1 MVGRVTGKPPIPLV
15 ELIEHYRQFSSK
27 KTASGA
33 RGRYR
38 TQEARKELAEHYVAN
53 PHELPA
59 MFERSAHKFATY
71 SNVAESFV
79 GNTRKEQ
86 TVARIDE
93 ITTGPKAA
101 AYMARALGGRTFDI
115 HDLGEYAYIDR
126 EVRPARTTSRPEAT
140 MANHFD
146 RGARSTTA
154 ISADLLLS
162 AHPDRRPTVGEVKLS
177 TANGD
182 DADAFYALIQAL
194 AAAAQLVGAYQR
206 ERLKRWYPGA
216 EFAGSGPVDVL
227 VFDFQLGRRAGN
239 QTYRP
244 ELQALAGKICTH
256 LDSSRVSGLNR
267 VALVAAVPGDRGW
280 RCTRGTY

>member
-1 MVGRVTGKPPIPLV
+1 MSGKPPIPLV
-15 ELIEHYRQFSSK
+15 ELVAHYRQFSSK
-27 KTASGA
+27 NDAAGA

-38 TQEARKELAEHYVAN
+38 TQAARKELAEHYVAN
-53 PHELPA
+53 PSELPA
-59 MFERSAHKFATY
+59 MFERSTRTFATY
-71 SNVAESFV
+71 SNIAESFV
-79 GNTRKEQ
+79 GNTRKEKIV
-86 TVARIDE
+86 TRVDE

-101 AYMARALGGRTFDI
+101 AYMARALHGRTFHID
-115 HDLGEYAYIDR
+115 DLGEYVYIDR

-140 MANHFD
+140 MANRYD
-146 RGARSTTA
+146 SEAPSTTA

-194 AAAAQLVGAYQR
+194 AAAAQLVGARQR
-206 ERLKRWYPGA
+206 ERLKRWYPAA

-244 ELQALAGKICTH
+244 ELQALAGQICTH
-256 LDSSRVSGLNR
+256 LDSSDVVGLNR
-267 VALVAAVPGDRGW
+267 VALVAAVPDDRGL
-280 RCTRGTY
+280 RFTRGTY